1 MIYGSHVFLVVRT
14 VIDPSTKFNS
24 HPTPTSFK
32 AFVIDGHTS
41 LKYFSRYFGNNVAKE
56 DSSNSPCGLSSCVNF
71 GTSQWSIPAWS
82 HGFSRRYRPFLP
94 PPSEDASRFVSSSV
108 SAAMML
114 PIRIAT
120 PREKGVCSPY
130 RAFAL
135 KGVSLFPLFVLRRVT
150 PKREDGDVERGLFF
164 DGAKPF

>member
-1 MIYGSHVFLVVRT
+1 
-14 VIDPSTKFNS
+14 
-24 HPTPTSFK
+24 
-32 AFVIDGHTS
+32 
-41 LKYFSRYFGNNVAKE
+41 
-56 DSSNSPCGLSSCVNF
+56 
-71 GTSQWSIPAWS
+71 
-82 HGFSRRYRPFLP
+82 
-94 PPSEDASRFVSSSV
+94 
-108 SAAMML
+108 MML